1 MAQKRPR
8 THITDADESH
18 EADTRAR
25 SRRYLLSM
33 AIRITCFVLAIVT
46 TGWLRWTCVAGA
58 VFLPW
63 VAVQIANA
71 GKENI
76 TRTKTAQI
84 DAPPLPELQAGR
96 SDAAAGSGPEA
107 AGAWRAESDV
117 VDAEVIGGYTVSP
130 GTASASA
137 PDDGE
142 AGDEVP
148 PDVVEGTVVDPDPD
162 GTQPPVRD
170 EEDGGT
176 RE

>member
-46 TGWLRWTCVAGA
+46 TGWVRWACVAGA

-63 VAVQIANA
+63 IAVQIANA

-84 DAPPLPELQAGR
+84 EGPPLPELQAGR
-96 SDAAAGSGPEA
+96 SDDAAGSGPEA
-107 AGAWRAESDV
+107 GGAWRAESDV

-130 GTASASA
+130 GSASA
-137 PDDGE
+137 PAHDSGQVDDEE
-142 AGDEVP
+142 A
-148 PDVVEGTVVDPDPD
+148 PDVVEGTVIEPEAGEVH
-162 GTQPPVRD
+162 PPVG
-170 EEDGGT
+170 EEDGET

>member
-46 TGWLRWTCVAGA
+46 TGWVRWACVAGA

-63 VAVQIANA
+63 IAVQIANA

-84 DAPPLPELQAGR
+84 DGPPLPELQAGR
-96 SDAAAGSGPEA
+96 SDAGAGSGPEA
-107 AGAWRAESDV
+107 GGASSAESDV

-130 GTASASA
+130 GSASTPA
-137 PDDGE
+137 HDSRQV
-142 AGDEVP
+142 DEEETH
-148 PDVVEGTVVDPDPD
+148 DVVEGTVVEPDAD
-162 GTQPPVRD
+162 GTPPPAG
-170 EEDGGT
+170 EEDGET

>member
-33 AIRITCFVLAIVT
+33 AIRIICFVLAIVT

-84 DAPPLPELQAGR
+84 DSPPLPELQAGR
-96 SDAAAGSGPEA
+96 SDANAGSDPEA
-107 AGAWRAESDV
+107 AGAWRAASDV
-117 VDAEVIGGYTVSP
+117 ADAEVIGGYTVSP
-130 GTASASA
+130 GTASAPT
-137 PDDGE
+137 PDGGQVGE
-142 AGDEVP
+142 KVP
-148 PDVVEGTVVDPDPD
+148 PDVVEGTVVDPDPES
-162 GTQPPVRD
+162 TQPPVRE
-170 EEDGGT
+170 EEDGEN